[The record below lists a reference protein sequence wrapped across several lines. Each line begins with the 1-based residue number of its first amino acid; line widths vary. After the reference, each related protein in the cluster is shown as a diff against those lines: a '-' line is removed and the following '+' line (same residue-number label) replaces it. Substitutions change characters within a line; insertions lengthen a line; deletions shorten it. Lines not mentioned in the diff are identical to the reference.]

1 MSKLKTMMAAA
12 TLTTALTGGMVGL
25 GEAASATT
33 KAQASTNVSAATSI
47 SNFVAHPRWCRW
59 HRKHHWGH
67 HGHGHGGWGW
77 GNGHHGHHGNHHGHG
92 RYVNRVKVFL
102 NLAED
107 RVRTVH
113 RRGCLKIRHTHGG
126 KHW

>member
-12 TLTTALTGGMVGL
+12 TLTTALTGGMVGV

-33 KAQASTNVSAATSI
+33 TNASTSVGTATNVS
-47 SNFVAHPRWCRW
+47 NYVAHPRWCRW
-59 HRKHHWGH
+59 HRGHRWGHGWGHGHGWGWGH
-67 HGHGHGGWGW
+67 HGRR
-77 GNGHHGHHGNHHGHG
+77 HGHG

-107 RVRTVH
+107 RVRSVH
-113 RRGCLKIRHTHGG
+113 RRGCLKIRHNNGG
-126 KHW
+126 HW